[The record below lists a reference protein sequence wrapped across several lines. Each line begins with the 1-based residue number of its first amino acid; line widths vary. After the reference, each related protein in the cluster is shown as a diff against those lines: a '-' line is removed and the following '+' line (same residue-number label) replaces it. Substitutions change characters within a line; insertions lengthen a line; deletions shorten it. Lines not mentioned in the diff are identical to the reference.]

1 MVASDIFNSSD
12 ICARVILSLLL
23 ISFNISLCL
32 GVRTLDFWGLFWGS
46 FWMNAGWI
54 GNVAIKIVCEN
65 SCLKTR

>member
-23 ISFNISLCL
+23 INFNISLCL
-32 GVRTLDFWGLFWGS
+32 GVRTLDFWGSFWGS

-54 GNVAIKIVCEN
+54 
-65 SCLKTR
+65 